1 MRGVVSVV
9 VLALL
14 TSGCVGH
21 TTPEDSEQLA
31 RAFRAQMLDVPLPDA
46 NNPLEHRESEANVY
60 YVETAVY
67 QTRFA
72 GVQRWV
78 GLDRELNEV
87 VRSWWGENREPDLD
101 PGLPLSVQREPWAR
115 FQLDRAARF
124 RTYARVLRARIA
136 SDPEDTAA
144 RGLMAVAVLALW
156 NGEYLMVSGYPH
168 YCLLTESVLELP
180 PPDVPDCVLYSEAP
194 DASEDLMACRVPQ
207 EERLILRG
215 LAGDQALTW
224 IDEIAAVDPNSTW
237 IEIARLMAVSRGE
250 TGGLA
255 HEDFQLAASSST
267 VSPRMA
273 VQVALRQDVLAV
285 DGLEVLR
292 LEDGRFPEEAWRV
305 DLLEPLYE
313 RLLEKAA
320 DARLIQELTGR
331 RFERRIIVQADRRHR

>member
-1 MRGVVSVV
+1 
-9 VLALL
+9 
-14 TSGCVGH
+14 
-21 TTPEDSEQLA
+21 
-31 RAFRAQMLDVPLPDA
+31 
-46 NNPLEHRESEANVY
+46 
-60 YVETAVY
+60 
-67 QTRFA
+67 
-72 GVQRWV
+72 
-78 GLDRELNEV
+78 
-87 VRSWWGENREPDLD
+87 
-101 PGLPLSVQREPWAR
+101 
-115 FQLDRAARF
+115 
-124 RTYARVLRARIA
+124 
-136 SDPEDTAA
+136 
-144 RGLMAVAVLALW
+144 
-156 NGEYLMVSGYPH
+156 
-168 YCLLTESVLELP
+168 
-180 PPDVPDCVLYSEAP
+180 
-194 DASEDLMACRVPQ
+194 MACRVPQ